1 MHVEGMPEGVQDQ
14 PRSHFEVN
22 GVRHPLWAADARY
35 LTLESIRAENGMST
49 VWDATYEEPETGIV
63 HQTVVKKFTAS
74 PSEDQ
79 LNQIHNELS
88 VLFTASSRWAAFS
101 ATNIEE
107 SHGAGFALCPSFFIW
122 HLSLSKSAEIT
133 EQSMALHASCPET
146 FHSAGML
153 C

>member
-1 MHVEGMPEGVQDQ
+1 MHVKGMPEGVQDQ

-101 ATNIEE
+101 ATNTEE
-107 SHGAGFALCPSFFIW
+107 SHGAGLCTLPAHPF
-122 HLSLSKSAEIT
+122 SLSKSAEIT
-133 EQSMALHASCPET
+133 EQSMALHASCPNT
-146 FHSAGML
+146 FNSAGML